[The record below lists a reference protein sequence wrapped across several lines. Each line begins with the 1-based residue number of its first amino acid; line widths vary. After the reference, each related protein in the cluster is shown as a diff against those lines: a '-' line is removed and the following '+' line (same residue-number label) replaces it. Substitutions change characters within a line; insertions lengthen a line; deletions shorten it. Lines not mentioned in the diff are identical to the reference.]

1 MSVLTDR
8 LDEIKAEGRAALIA
22 YLPVGYPDVDTSI
35 RAMETLVEAGVD
47 IIEVGPPYTDPLLD
61 GSVIQY
67 AAAHA
72 IAGGVRFTDTFKA
85 IEAVTA
91 AGAPAVVMAY
101 YNLMLQHGL
110 ENFAADVVKAGGAGV
125 ITPDVTPDNVPDWV
139 AAARGQD
146 LDTIF
151 LVAPSTTRERMH
163 MTVAASRGF
172 VYATSIMGVTG
183 RQESVGEHAERVVSE
198 ARAAGA
204 ERVCVGLGVSNAD
217 HAAEVARYADGVIVG
232 TALVRCLVDND
243 DGETGLAELAKTAA
257 ELAEGVRRG
266 R

>member
-35 RAMETLVEAGVD
+35 RAMVTLVESGVD
-47 IIEVGPPYTDPLLD
+47 IIEIGPPYSDPLLD

-72 IAGGVRFTDTFKA
+72 LRGGVKLDDTFKA

-91 AGAPAVVMAY
+91 AGAPATVMSY

-110 ENFAADVVKAGGAGV
+110 DNFAANVVKAGGVGV
-125 ITPDVTPDNVPDWV
+125 ITPDITPDNGADWI
-139 AAARGQD
+139 AAARKHD

-151 LVAPSTTRERMH
+151 LVAPSTTPERMH
-163 MTVAASRGF
+163 MTVAATRGF
-172 VYATSIMGVTG
+172 VYATAIMGVTG
-183 RQESVGEHAERVVSE
+183 HQDRVGEHAQRVVTE

-204 ERVCVGLGVSNAD
+204 ERVCVGLGVSTAD

-232 TALVRCLVDND
+232 TALLRCLVDND
-243 DGETGLAELAKTAA
+243 DVDTGLAELAQTAKA
-257 ELAEGVRRG
+257 LAEGVRRG